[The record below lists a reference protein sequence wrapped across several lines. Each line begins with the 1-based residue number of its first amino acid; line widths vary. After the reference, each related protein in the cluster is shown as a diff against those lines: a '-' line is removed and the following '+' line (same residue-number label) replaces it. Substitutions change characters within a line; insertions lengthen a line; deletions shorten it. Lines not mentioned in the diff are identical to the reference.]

1 MHLSQPIGD
10 AHHFGRVTRQSVLA
24 FAEGLGLNKP
34 VAEREIE
41 RLCKSIQQE
50 ADKLIT
56 ELEQQ
61 PNFESKAGELQLLRN
76 IRYRCIGEF
85 ASQLS

>member
-10 AHHFGRVTRQSVLA
+10 ANYFGQVTRQSVLV

-34 VAEREIE
+34 VADREIE